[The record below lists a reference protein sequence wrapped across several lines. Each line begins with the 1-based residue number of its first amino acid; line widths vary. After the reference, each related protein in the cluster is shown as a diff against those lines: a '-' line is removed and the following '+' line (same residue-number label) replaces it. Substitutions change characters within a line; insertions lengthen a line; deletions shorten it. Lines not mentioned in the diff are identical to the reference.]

1 MLDFRLGGVC
11 VHNGGNKT
19 RHIDGFRLYGNRIAG
34 KRILLNTIDISLY
47 SIGNGKNQRD
57 ADNSD

>member
-11 VHNGGNKT
+11 VHNGGNKAC
-19 RHIDGFRLYGNRIAG
+19 HIDGFRLYGDRIAG